1 VSDQLFNRN
10 GPIFLTNVGRMRPV
24 IVASLLLVAF
34 VAVSLSGC
42 KPAHDNSDVEQA
54 VMDAQRRWEKAF
66 KQFDP
71 ESIQSLLA
79 EDDLQTDFRGVFQD
93 KAGWLQDFKHVA
105 ARVRSGVT
113 KWESSFDD
121 EKVRTYGN
129 AAVVTGRLTGK
140 GVVRGAPVNHV
151 VRFTTVWVKRKGAWQ
166 LVSWQATPIEP
177 Q

>member
-1 VSDQLFNRN
+1 MKR
-10 GPIFLTNVGRMRPV
+10 
-24 IVASLLLVAF
+24 IVVAAMFVF

-71 ESIQSLLA
+71 ESMQSLLA

-93 KAGWLQDFKHVA
+93 KASWLQDFKSVA
-105 ARVRSGVT
+105 AKVRSGVSQY
-113 KWESSFDD
+113 EDSFDD
-121 EKVRTYGN
+121 EKLRIYGN
-129 AAVVTGRLTGK
+129 AAVVTGRLTAK
-140 GVVRGAPVNHV
+140 GVRRGAAVNHV
-151 VRFTTVWVKRKGAWQ
+151 VRFTTVWVKGGGAWQ